1 MPDNTPDDI
10 EIPPF
15 ARLPMVA
22 LFMTVV
28 LSADQSSERLTA
40 GMNKIQELAES
51 GGQLTSQL
59 CKFTLI
65 SIARRGPFA
74 MLPSASPSLDDLMT
88 SLTQGYEQLRL
99 AVDNHEIEEAV
110 VRDFMWD
117 VHAVAKA
124 AVYLTPASPLTPQQ
138 EQVLAFFERRAKGAG
153 QKESG

>member
-1 MPDNTPDDI
+1 MPDNTLDDI

-28 LSADQSSERLTA
+28 LSADQSSERLTS

-51 GGQLTSQL
+51 GGELTSQL

-65 SIARRGPFA
+65 SIAKKGPFA
-74 MLPSASPSLDDLMT
+74 MLPSASPSLDDLMA
-88 SLTQGYEQLRL
+88 SLTQGYEQLQF
-99 AVDNHEIEEAV
+99 AVSNHEIEETV

-117 VHAVAKA
+117 VHKVAKA
-124 AVYLTPASPLTPQQ
+124 AVYLAPDSPLTPQQ
-138 EQVLAFFERRAKGAG
+138 TQMLAFFEKQAKGVG
-153 QKESG
+153 QKESE